1 MGSQNQLTVRERI
14 LLHLHGR
21 RLDSDGMDAPLHD
34 SQIGVA
40 QGIGVYRRH
49 VPRTVR
55 KMQDNGEI
63 HIYLR
68 HVVGIIRKV
77 QCYSLTHLGENNA
90 SDLWN
95 RVKEWKI
102 ESDSGTKSLHTI
114 AKTSVDGLKLLYPND
129 TQPGDTPSI
138 HRMVNVIRTAFS
150 DGIITD
156 DEDRLIRSI
165 ASELHIDS
173 NSLQQLIDR
182 VSREANKSDPSTR
195 LIRAAMIAAI
205 SDGLIDS
212 SEERLLRRMAR
223 DCGISDEAYS
233 SLLDRIIC
241 ESLSPEERA
250 YSGALDALDW
260 STENHIEIV
269 IDLRDALGI
278 DEEQHR
284 RLNDL
289 SRAKLN

>member
-1 MGSQNQLTVRERI
+1 MGGQNQLTVRERI

-21 RLDSDGMDAPLHD
+21 HLDSNGMDAPLHD

-63 HIYLR
+63 CIYLR
-68 HVVGIIRKV
+68 HVTGIVRKV
-77 QCYSLTHLGENNA
+77 QCYSLTHLGESNA

-95 RVKEWKI
+95 RVKDWKI
-102 ESDSGTKSLHTI
+102 DSDSGTIPLHRI
-114 AKTSVDGLKLLYPND
+114 ATNSVEGLNLLYPND
-129 TQPGDTPSI
+129 IQPGDTPSI
-138 HRMVNVIRTAFS
+138 HRMVSVIRTAFS

-156 DEDRLIRSI
+156 DEDRLIRTN
-165 ASELHIDS
+165 ASEMHIDS
-173 NSLQQLIDR
+173 NSLQQLVER
-182 VSREANKSDPSTR
+182 VSEESDKSDPSIR

-205 SDGLIDS
+205 SDGVIDS
-212 SEERLLRRMAR
+212 SEERLLRRMAK
-223 DCGISDEAYS
+223 DSGITDEAYS
-233 SLLDRIIC
+233 SLLNRIIS
-241 ESLSPEERA
+241 ESLSLEERA

-260 STENHIEIV
+260 STQNNLDIV
-269 IDLRDALGI
+269 NDLREALGI

>member
-1 MGSQNQLTVRERI
+1 MGGQNQLTVRERI

-21 RLDSDGMDAPLHD
+21 RLDPEGMDAPLHD

-55 KMQDNGEI
+55 KMQEDGEI
-63 HIYLR
+63 SIVLR
-68 HVVGIIRKV
+68 HVQGISRKV
-77 QCYSLTHLGENNA
+77 QCYSLTNIGESRA
-90 SDLWN
+90 SELWN
-95 RVKEWKI
+95 KVKEWDI
-102 ESDSGTKSLHTI
+102 ESDSETVPLHTLVN
-114 AKTSVDGLKLLYPND
+114 TSLDALKLLYPNENR
-129 TQPGDTPSI
+129 PGETPSI
-138 HRMVNVIRTAFS
+138 NRMVRVIRTAFA

-182 VSREANKSDPSTR
+182 VSDEANASDPSIR

-205 SDGLIDS
+205 SDGVIDS
-212 SEERLLRRMAR
+212 SEERLLRRMAK
-223 DCGISDEAYS
+223 DSGITDEAYS
-233 SLLDRIIC
+233 SLLERIIS

-260 STENHIEIV
+260 STENHMDII

-278 DEEQHR
+278 DEDQHR
-284 RLNDL
+284 RLSGL

>member
-1 MGSQNQLTVRERI
+1 MGGQNQLTVRERI
-14 LLHLHGR
+14 LLHLYGR

-40 QGIGVYRRH
+40 QGIGIYRRH

-55 KMQDNGEI
+55 KMQDDDEI
-63 HIYLR
+63 SIVLR
-68 HVVGIIRKV
+68 HVQGISRKV
-77 QCYSLTHLGENNA
+77 QCYSLTNVGESKA
-90 SDLWN
+90 SELWN
-95 RVKEWKI
+95 RVKEWHI
-102 ESDSGTKSLHTI
+102 ESDSETVPLHTI
-114 AKTSVDGLKLLYPND
+114 ANTSVDALKLLYPNENRL
-129 TQPGDTPSI
+129 GETPSI
-138 HRMVNVIRTAFS
+138 NRMVRVIRTAFA

-156 DEDRLIRSI
+156 DEERLIRSI

-182 VSREANKSDPSTR
+182 VSDEVDASDPSIR

-205 SDGLIDS
+205 SDGVIDS
-212 SEERLLRRMAR
+212 SEERLLRRMAK
-223 DCGISDEAYS
+223 DSGITDEAYS
-233 SLLDRIIC
+233 SLLERIIS

-260 STENHIEIV
+260 STENHMDII

-278 DEEQHR
+278 DEEQHH
-284 RLNDL
+284 RLSGL

>member
-1 MGSQNQLTVRERI
+1 MDGQNQLTVRERI

-21 RLDSDGMDAPLHD
+21 HLDSDGMDAPLHD

-55 KMQDNGEI
+55 KMQDDGEI
-63 HIYLR
+63 NIVLR
-68 HVVGIIRKV
+68 HVQGISRKV
-77 QCYSLTHLGENNA
+77 QCYSLTNLGESKA
-90 SDLWN
+90 SVLWN
-95 RVKEWKI
+95 KIKNWNI
-102 ESDSGTKSLHTI
+102 ESDSQTVPLHTL
-114 AKTSVDGLKLLYPND
+114 ANTSVDALKLLYPNENH
-129 TQPGDTPSI
+129 PSETPSI
-138 HRMVNVIRTAFS
+138 NRMIRVIRTAFA

-173 NSLQQLIDR
+173 NSLQQLISR
-182 VSREANKSDPSTR
+182 VSDETNASDPSIR

-205 SDGLIDS
+205 SDGVIDS
-212 SEERLLRRMAR
+212 SEERLLRRMAK
-223 DCGISDEAYS
+223 DSGITDEAYS
-233 SLLDRIIC
+233 SLLERIIS

-260 STENHIEIV
+260 SIHNHMEII
-269 IDLRDALGI
+269 IDLRNALGI

-284 RLNDL
+284 RLCGL